1 MANYTIIVINTDP
14 ICENSIEN
22 IISGVTACSRYF
34 LQLNPTSHSKGPF
47 DIYLD
52 SIDTTPLYDNITRE
66 QFLVGITIE
75 IQCTTPTPTPTITPT
90 ISITPSIT
98 PTISITP
105 TRTKTPSVTPTRT
118 TTPTNTPTRTKTP
131 TPTITPTV
139 TPTTPE
145 EFDAYLFIEP
155 VSLNA
160 DFSNWMSGNL
170 FRGFSNGIGPS
181 VSATTFNNQLNRYL
195 SFSGWGI
202 TAPQI
207 RIAKISQNSGGFD
220 EYGNLIQAYLF
231 KTHEVPAYIT
241 TGYSWYT
248 WVIPNLNTNRNLVSN
263 IGVNEYSDPTALTPI
278 NMNMLYASFTVEYSG
293 FTIPQDFY
301 HIYTTFSNTN
311 FRLINNNNKI
321 YFRGNSLIPDSN
333 ACNCFDV
340 YVDSTGLLNCYDV
353 CRNEPNTK
361 ICGKTTLF
369 DGSVGQTYYIDFQS
383 CINNDT
389 SGWGGSRNFSRNG
402 YCYSTSSVGTITGA
416 TICPSPTPTPT
427 NTVTPTRTV
436 TPTMTKTP
444 TITPTITITPTRTI
458 TPTITP
464 TRTLTPTNTI
474 TPTNSIMPS

>member
-14 ICENSIEN
+14 ICENSVEN
-22 IISGVTACSRYF
+22 IITGITACSRYF
-34 LQLNPTSHSKGPF
+34 LQLDPASHSKGPF

-52 SIDTTPLYDNITRE
+52 TTTSTPLHNNITRE
-66 QFLVGITIE
+66 EFLIGITIE

-90 ISITPSIT
+90 RTITPTIT
-98 PTISITP
+98 PTISITASNTRTPTITPTNTITPSP
-105 TRTKTPSVTPTRT
+105 TRTKTP
-118 TTPTNTPTRTKTP
+118 TP

-145 EFDAYLFIEP
+145 ELDAYLFIEP

-160 DFSNWMSGNL
+160 DFSNWMSGSL

-181 VSATTFNNQLNRYL
+181 VSATTFNEQLNRYI

-207 RIAKISQNSGGFD
+207 RTAKISQNSGGFD

-231 KTHEVPAYIT
+231 KTHEVPAYTT

-248 WVIPNLNTNRNLVSN
+248 WVIPSLNTNRNLVSN
-263 IGVNEYSDPTALTPI
+263 IGVNEYSDPTALVPV
-278 NMNMLYASFTVEYSG
+278 NMNMLYASLTIEYSG

-321 YFRGNSLIPDSN
+321 YFRGNSLVPDLN

-340 YVDSTGLLNCYDV
+340 YVDSTGLLSCGDICQY
-353 CRNEPNTK
+353 ESNTQ

-369 DGSVGQTYYIDFQS
+369 DGTSGTTYYVDFQS
-383 CINNDT
+383 CLNNDT
-389 SGWGGSRNFSRNG
+389 SGWGVSRNFSRNG
-402 YCYSTSSVGTITGA
+402 YCYATNSVGMITGSTICSTS
-416 TICPSPTPTPT
+416 
-427 NTVTPTRTV
+427 
-436 TPTMTKTP
+436 
-444 TITPTITITPTRTI
+444 
-458 TPTITP
+458 
-464 TRTLTPTNTI
+464 
-474 TPTNSIMPS
+474 

>member
-14 ICENSIEN
+14 ICENSVEN
-22 IISGVTACSRYF
+22 IITGVTACSRYF
-34 LQLNPTSHSKGPF
+34 LQLNPASNSKGPF
-47 DIYLD
+47 DIYLN
-52 SIDTTPLYDNITRE
+52 SINTTPLYDNITRE
-66 QFLVGITIE
+66 QFLIGVTIE
-75 IQCTTPTPTPTITPT
+75 IECTTPTPTPTVTPT

-105 TRTKTPSVTPTRT
+105 SNTRTPSLTPTST
-118 TTPTNTPTRTKTP
+118 ITPTNTPTRTKTP

-145 EFDAYLFIEP
+145 ELDAYLFIEP
-155 VSLNA
+155 VDLNA
-160 DFSNWMSGNL
+160 DFSEWMSGSL

-181 VSATTFNNQLNRYL
+181 ISATTFNDQLNRYL
-195 SFSGWGI
+195 SFSGWGV

-207 RIAKISQNSGGFD
+207 RTAKISQNSGGFD

-231 KTHEVPAYIT
+231 KTHEVPAYTT

-263 IGVNEYSDPTALTPI
+263 IGVNEYSDPTALVPV
-278 NMNMLYASFTVEYSG
+278 NMNMLYASLTIEYSG

-321 YFRGNSLIPDSN
+321 YFRGNSLVPDLN

-340 YVDSTGLLNCYDV
+340 YVDSTALLSCDDI
-353 CRNEPNTK
+353 CREEPNTK

-369 DGSVGQTYYIDFQS
+369 DGAIGQTYYIDFQS
-383 CINNDT
+383 CINNDIN
-389 SGWGGSRNFSRNG
+389 SWGGSRNFSRDG
-402 YCYSTSSVGTITGA
+402 YCYSTNSGGTITGV
-416 TICPSPTPTPT
+416 TICGTPTPTPTNTTTPTPT
-427 NTVTPTRTV
+427 NTVTPTNTT
-436 TPTMTKTP
+436 TPTPTNTLTP
-444 TITPTITITPTRTI
+444 TITPTNTSTNTV
-458 TPTITP
+458 
-464 TRTLTPTNTI
+464 TPTNTPTTTSTN
-474 TPTNSIMPS
+474 TPTKT